1 MLGILLDHLVGG
13 RLDEEHA
20 QQVDDPGLHGGE
32 VPQLP
37 LLKVGCLSKLVSIR
51 NNRTNFGT
59 IRNKTFV
66 SVFASIP
73 KQRVSM
79 FRLNRNKQKT
89 SRNSLIGS
97 IFSFFS

>member
-37 LLKVGCLSKLVSIR
+37 LLEVGCPSKLVSIR
-51 NNRTNFGT
+51 NNRNWK
-59 IRNKTFV
+59 RN
-66 SVFASIP
+66 
-73 KQRVSM
+73 
-79 FRLNRNKQKT
+79 
-89 SRNSLIGS
+89 
-97 IFSFFS
+97 